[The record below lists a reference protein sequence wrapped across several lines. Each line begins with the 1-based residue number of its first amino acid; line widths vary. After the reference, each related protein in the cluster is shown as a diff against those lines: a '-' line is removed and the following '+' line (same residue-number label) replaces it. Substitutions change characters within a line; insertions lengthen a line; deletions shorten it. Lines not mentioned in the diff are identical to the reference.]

1 MRLKR
6 RQIYAS
12 RANGKLKEQVNQI
25 KMLYLFIECILNV
38 ICSPAVC
45 LFQELFGGKYEG
57 RKFNLIQQF
66 KLWMESVLKF
76 GSNLLFV
83 TLALCGDTES
93 WIQKLVSNDVAC
105 CIKKGLKYMA
115 AFIMGM
121 FSKWKS
127 SMCVQ

>member
-1 MRLKR
+1 MLLVPT
-6 RQIYAS
+6 
-12 RANGKLKEQVNQI
+12 GKLKEQVNQI

-105 CIKKGLKYMA
+105 CIKRALNIWLHLLWVCFPSEKAL
-115 AFIMGM
+115 
-121 FSKWKS
+121 
-127 SMCVQ
+127 CVYSRRDF